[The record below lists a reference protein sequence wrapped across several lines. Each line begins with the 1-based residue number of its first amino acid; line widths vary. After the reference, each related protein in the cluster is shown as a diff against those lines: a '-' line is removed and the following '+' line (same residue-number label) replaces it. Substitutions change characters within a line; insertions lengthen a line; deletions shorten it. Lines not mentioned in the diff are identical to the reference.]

1 MGLGEVGADDAA
13 ELNLAGKGGGEGG
26 IGSGAA
32 EEFVVDFGGSVDG
45 IEGESTGDENGH
57 GG

>member
-1 MGLGEVGADDAA
+1 MGEVGADDAA

-32 EEFVVDFGGSVDG
+32 EEFGVDFGGRVDG